1 MSVKH
6 RCTEIMIN
14 QQGRIKRSSAK
25 LLQATYT
32 LKLLQHVIKEIQRTS
47 KPQGTE
53 EANIEFLYVIAF
65 SN

>member
-1 MSVKH
+1 
-6 RCTEIMIN
+6 MIN

-32 LKLLQHVIKEIQRTS
+32 LKLLRHAIKEIQRKTN

-53 EANIEFLYVIAF
+53 ETNIELLYVIAF

>member
-1 MSVKH
+1 
-6 RCTEIMIN
+6 MIN

-32 LKLLQHVIKEIQRTS
+32 LKLLQHAIKEIQRKTN

-53 EANIEFLYVIAF
+53 ETNIELLYVIAF